1 MAMDTISCSQR
12 LVRCR
17 LVRGYERLGTSLV
30 TIVKPSPGD
39 PQLGALF
46 APPWSS
52 SGHTTRDRYE
62 RFRERNHL
70 DESGD

>member
-1 MAMDTISCSQR
+1 MSGSAR
-12 LVRCR
+12 PLVA
-17 LVRGYERLGTSLV
+17 
-30 TIVKPSPGD
+30 IVKPSPGD

-46 APPWSS
+46 APACSS